1 MVPTGRTRLLDADS
15 AWPVHMAFKRA
26 FSALNPRLECQSRDQ
41 TRHSSS
47 DFRAVRPPEG
57 ESSGSGSNHL
67 RCPHKR
73 TRQRGQGR
81 ASEFWRVSNQTKR
94 RSSCQKSANGRC
106 RECPTTIFCKFQAGQ
121 GNGSTGKET
130 RRAPVSL
137 EFVFYREALLLT
149 DTYLFQQN
157 ACCFEKFYHRTAR
170 SCSVNSC
177 SVNRNSM
184 QRKTHK
190 ESSRWSA
197 DNHRDVPAQSR
208 TKDNYLCEE
217 LTYSTE
223 TNDITDTGS
232 AAR

>member
-1 MVPTGRTRLLDADS
+1 MVPTGRTRILDAQT

-41 TRHSSS
+41 RRHSSS
-47 DFRAVRPPEG
+47 NFRAVRPPKG

-94 RSSCQKSANGRC
+94 WSGCQKSANGRC
-106 RECPTTIFCKFQAGQ
+106 RQRPTTVFRELQAGQ

-130 RRAPVSL
+130 RRATGSL
-137 EFVFYREALLLT
+137 EPTFYQDDLLLT
-149 DTYLFQQN
+149 ESKTVVHLFQN
-157 ACCFEKFYHRTAR
+157 TTCWFETFYHRTEMFY
-170 SCSVNSC
+170 SVKIT
-177 SVNRNSM
+177 

-190 ESSRWSA
+190 VFGRWSKGS
-197 DNHRDVPAQSR
+197 HRDVPALSK
-208 TKDNYLCEE
+208 TKLNYLREE
-217 LTYSTE
+217 LMYSTE

>member
-1 MVPTGRTRLLDADS
+1 MVPTGRTRILDAET

-41 TRHSSS
+41 RRHSSS
-47 DFRAVRPPEG
+47 NFRAVRPPKG

-94 RSSCQKSANGRC
+94 WSGCQKSANGRC
-106 RECPTTIFCKFQAGQ
+106 RQRPTTVFRELQAGQ

-130 RRAPVSL
+130 RRASVSL

-149 DTYLFQQN
+149 DTYLFQKN
-157 ACCFEKFYHRTAR
+157 ACCPEKFYHRTER
-170 SCSVNSC
+170 SCSVN
-177 SVNRNSM
+177 NM

-190 ESSRWSA
+190 ESSRWPT
-197 DNHRDVPAQSR
+197 DNDRDVPALPR
-208 TKDNYLCEE
+208 RKDNYLCDE

-223 TNDITDTGS
+223 MNDITDTGS

>member
-1 MVPTGRTRLLDADS
+1 MVPTGRTRIHDADP
-15 AWPVHMAFKRA
+15 AWPVHMVFKRA

-94 RSSCQKSANGRC
+94 WSSCQKSANGRC
-106 RECPTTIFCKFQAGQ
+106 RERPTTIFRELQAGQ
-121 GNGSTGKET
+121 GNGRTGKET

-157 ACCFEKFYHRTAR
+157 TCWFEKFHHRTER
-170 SCSVNSC
+170 SCSV
-177 SVNRNSM
+177 NSM
-184 QRKTHK
+184 QRKTHN
-190 ESSRWSA
+190 EYSRWSTG
-197 DNHRDVPAQSR
+197 NHRDVPALSK
-208 TKDNYLCEE
+208 TKDHYLCEE

-223 TNDITDTGS
+223 KNDITDTGS

>member
-1 MVPTGRTRLLDADS
+1 MVPTGRTRILDAQT

-26 FSALNPRLECQSRDQ
+26 FSALNPRLECRSRDQ
-41 TRHSSS
+41 RRHSSS
-47 DFRAVRPPEG
+47 NFRAVRPPKG

-94 RSSCQKSANGRC
+94 WSGCQKSANGRC
-106 RECPTTIFCKFQAGQ
+106 RQRSTTVFRELQAGQ

-130 RRAPVSL
+130 RRASVSL

-157 ACCFEKFYHRTAR
+157 TCWFEKFYHRTER
-170 SCSVNSC
+170 SCSV
-177 SVNRNSM
+177 NSM

-190 ESSRWSA
+190 ESGRWPTG
-197 DNHRDVPAQSR
+197 NHLDVPAVSK

-223 TNDITDTGS
+223 NNDITDTGS

>member
-1 MVPTGRTRLLDADS
+1 MVPTGRTRILDADS

-47 DFRAVRPPEG
+47 DFRTFRPPEG

-94 RSSCQKSANGRC
+94 WSSCQKSANGRC
-106 RECPTTIFCKFQAGQ
+106 RERPTTIFRELQAGQ

-130 RRAPVSL
+130 RRASVSL

-157 ACCFEKFYHRTAR
+157 ASWFEKFYHRTER
-170 SCSVNSC
+170 SCSVIN
-177 SVNRNSM
+177 M

-190 ESSRWSA
+190 ESSRWPT
-197 DNHRDVPAQSR
+197 DNHRDVPALSR
-208 TKDNYLCEE
+208 TRDNYLCEE
-217 LTYSTE
+217 LTYSIE
-223 TNDITDTGS
+223 KNDITDTGS